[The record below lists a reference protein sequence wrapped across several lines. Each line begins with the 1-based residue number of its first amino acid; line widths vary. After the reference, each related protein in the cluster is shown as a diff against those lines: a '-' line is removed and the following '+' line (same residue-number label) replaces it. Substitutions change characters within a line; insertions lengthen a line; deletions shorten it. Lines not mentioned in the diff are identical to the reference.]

1 MADDDS
7 SIPPRLLQRLLE
19 EFREDKKTRI
29 SQAALNAVGEYLRIF
44 VKEAILRAA
53 EERREGDSLQRGL
66 GSLFF
71 GGGGSRENRAAAT
84 SRLLNAE

>member
-53 EERREGDSLQRGL
+53 EERKEGDNLQHGL
-66 GSLFF
+66 GSLFLEVSRPEV
-71 GGGGSRENRAAAT
+71 GRSTGS
-84 SRLLNAE
+84 SLG

>member
-66 GSLFF
+66 GSLFL
-71 GGGGSRENRAAAT
+71 EVEDLEKIAPQ
-84 SRLLNAE
+84 LLLDF